1 MTIPIDPAADARPR
15 VLLVDDT
22 PDNLHLLA
30 AVLADDYDVL
40 VATDGRSALERVRN
54 EPQLDL
60 VLLDLY
66 MPGLDGYE
74 VCRRL
79 RDETPARTLPV
90 IFVTADD
97 DERAQTEGFAH
108 GAVDFIVRPFSV
120 PVVRA
125 RVRTHVELKRR
136 SERLERLALLDG
148 LTGIANRRS
157 FDERYLHEWRRA
169 VRNGRPL
176 GLVLF
181 DLDHFKRYNDTCGH
195 PAGDD
200 CLRRVARL
208 GLDTIRRP
216 GDLLARYGGEEFALL
231 LPETDAAGTHGL
243 AECLRVRVAACFAC
257 AVSPDCDARGAPGP
271 LTLSAGCASRVP
283 GRDDDPAGLIAE
295 ADRRLYAAKA
305 LGRNRVVA
313 DDTGCTPATA
323 GGGT

>member
-97 DERAQTEGFAH
+97 DERAQIEGFAH

-148 LTGIANRRS
+148 LTGIANRRAFEED
-157 FDERYLHEWRRA
+157 FDREWRRSIRMKSSIC
-169 VRNGRPL
+169 VYLTDVDN
-176 GLVLF
+176 
-181 DLDHFKRYNDTCGH
+181 FKAYNDAYGYL
-195 PAGDD
+195 AGDD
-200 CLRRVARL
+200 ALRILAQAMSKAIL
-208 GLDTIRRP
+208 RP
-216 GDLLARYGGEEFALL
+216 GDILARYSGEEFVGLM
-231 LPETDAAGTHGL
+231 PDTDATGAAIVGERLLNAVRALSLPHAHSGTASIVTVSIG
-243 AECLRVRVAACFAC
+243 VAIC
-257 AVSPDCDARGAPGP
+257 RPGP
-271 LTLSAGCASRVP
+271 ASDRAALFKLAGDA
-283 GRDDDPAGLIAE
+283 
-295 ADRRLYAAKA
+295 LYAAKKG
-305 LGRNRVVA
+305 GRNQLRVFEMP
-313 DDTGCTPATA
+313 TPVT
-323 GGGT
+323 TV